1 MRQIVL
7 DTETTGL
14 EPELGHRIIEIGC
27 VELVNRRPTGRTF
40 HKYLNP
46 ERAID
51 EGALAV
57 HGITRA
63 DLDGKPK
70 FAEVVE
76 ELLLFISDAEL
87 VIHNAAF
94 DVAFLDAELAKIQGQ
109 PRTVAALCRVLDTL
123 ALARSMHPG
132 QRNNLDALC
141 KRYSIDNSRRELH
154 GALLDARILADVYLA
169 MTGGQGALA
178 LVETTASGNAG
189 EGGRAVR
196 ALLRPSVP
204 LVVIAATE
212 QELAAHAVMLAV
224 INKASGGKCLWP
236 PAPAQVAPEMSRSS
250 A

>member
-1 MRQIVL
+1 MRQVVL

-27 VELVNRRPTGRTF
+27 VEVVNRRATGRTF
-40 HKYLNP
+40 HRYLNP
-46 ERAID
+46 EREID

-63 DLDGKPK
+63 DLEGKPK
-70 FAEVVE
+70 FAEIVE

-94 DVAFLDAELAKIQGQ
+94 DVAFLDAELARIQGQ
-109 PRTVAALCRVLDTL
+109 PRIIAALCRVLDTL
-123 ALARSMHPG
+123 ELARSMHPG

-169 MTGGQGALA
+169 MTGGQATFALA
-178 LVETTASGNAG
+178 EVTAAG
-189 EGGRAVR
+189 AADGGRTVR
-196 ALLRPSVP
+196 ALVRPPVP
-204 LVVIAATE
+204 LVVMTANE
-212 QELAAHAVMLAV
+212 QELAAHAAMLAI

-236 PAPAQVAPEMSRSS
+236 VAPPQVTPEMNYSS